1 MKNNTIGIKIK
12 ELRIEKGLSQRELGE
27 KLGFSNQTI
36 SFWESGKR
44 EPSLDYVK
52 QLADFFK
59 VSADFLL
66 GMSEFWLNRI
76 IYAPPLFYKRD
87 NKHFV

>member
-36 SFWESGKR
+36 SAWEAGKR

-66 GMSEFWLNRI
+66 GMSDF
-76 IYAPPLFYKRD
+76 
-87 NKHFV
+87 

>member
-66 GMSEFWLNRI
+66 GMSEFWINRI
-76 IYAPPLFYKRD
+76 IYAPLFSKRD